1 MSRRLARSHSVVTRL
16 RALSC
21 PTSTRKAFSRTK
33 VLPADSPLVS
43 KLLRPTSDPV
53 SNERLARNGP
63 CFDGKRRISSI
74 PNKCKVHGFTKLWK
88 SDRSWK
94 RQKLRSVLPQ
104 ANHVAAYGFPRTLLV
119 SRTILENQRASG
131 CP

>member
-21 PTSTRKAFSRTK
+21 PTSTRKVFSRTK
-33 VLPADSPLVS
+33 VLPADSPPVS
-43 KLLRPTSDPV
+43 KLLRPTSDLV
-53 SNERLARNGP
+53 SNERLARNGRR
-63 CFDGKRRISSI
+63 FDGKPRISAI
-74 PNKCKVHGFTKLWK
+74 PNKWKLRGFTKLWK

-94 RQKLRSVLPQ
+94 RQKPRSVLAQ
-104 ANHVAAYGFPRTLLV
+104 ANHVAAYEFPRTLLV
-119 SRTILENQRASG
+119 SRTILENLRATG